1 MANNLI
7 KQEQIRN
14 PESLAKHF
22 SRLGWI
28 GFWIQLALLSAELLL
43 VLYVVFLASPES
55 VQNKGIDLSNYL
67 SYGSLLVMAFM
78 TYWFYQYTRLSAK
91 IADPQTR
98 PPLSDVLRNI
108 WIGVWGSCLGIVFS
122 MVLQLNAVLRLLF
135 TLLATPQTGLPVAQL
150 GADPS
155 RVLSAIDAVS
165 LTSLSFIVT
174 AELIVLGFSVWL
186 LFRATRPPKK
196 GLEGPSAA

>member
-1 MANNLI
+1 MTNNFI
-7 KQEQIRN
+7 KKDQILN
-14 PESLAKHF
+14 PEGLAKHF

-28 GFWIQLALLSAELLL
+28 GFWIQLALVSVDLLL
-43 VLYVVFLASPES
+43 MLYVVFLASPES
-55 VQNKGIDLSNYL
+55 IQHKGIDLSNYL
-67 SYGSLLVMAFM
+67 SYGSLLVMVFT
-78 TYWFYQYTRLSAK
+78 TYWFYQYTRLSKK

-98 PPLSDVLRNI
+98 PSLSDVIKNI
-108 WIGVWGSCLGIVFS
+108 WIGLWASCLGIVFS

-135 TLLATPQTGLPVAQL
+135 TLLATPQTGLPIAQA

-165 LTSLSFIVT
+165 LTSLSFILT
-174 AELIVLGFSVWL
+174 AEMIVFGFSVWL

-196 GLEGPSAA
+196 ELGSTSAG